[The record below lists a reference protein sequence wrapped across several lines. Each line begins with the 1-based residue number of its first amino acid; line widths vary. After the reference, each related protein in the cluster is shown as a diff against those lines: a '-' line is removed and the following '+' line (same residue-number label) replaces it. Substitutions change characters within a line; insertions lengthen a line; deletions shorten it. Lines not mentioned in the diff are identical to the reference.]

1 MVIFHAEKRAEF
13 PSHKNHDIR
22 LSNAKNDVKLEYFK
36 RGNFP
41 GAEAGKRKC
50 DRGQY
55 TKSFKLHQ
63 GGKSES
69 PQELT

>member
-1 MVIFHAEKRAEF
+1 MVIFRAENRAEF
-13 PSHKNHDIR
+13 PSREKRDIR

-50 DRGQY
+50 DRG
-55 TKSFKLHQ
+55 LH
-63 GGKSES
+63 
-69 PQELT
+69 

>member
-22 LSNAKNDVKLEYFK
+22 LSNAKNDVELEYFK

-41 GAEAGKRKC
+41 GTEAGKRKC
-50 DRGQY
+50 DGDRD
-55 TKSFKLHQ
+55 
-63 GGKSES
+63 
-69 PQELT
+69 